1 MAYWQTLKVQLSE
14 AGGEKKEKTNLGPK
28 FPILQLFLPGARKEG
43 WEGGKKRWKESNL
56 SEEQSILKILHAD
69 RLNLKSMLSEFSGF
83 PTDKGMHVIW
93 VNNYT
98 ESLFCT
104 IILWEKNK

>member
-43 WEGGKKRWKESNL
+43 
-56 SEEQSILKILHAD
+56 
-69 RLNLKSMLSEFSGF
+69 
-83 PTDKGMHVIW
+83 
-93 VNNYT
+93 
-98 ESLFCT
+98 
-104 IILWEKNK
+104 